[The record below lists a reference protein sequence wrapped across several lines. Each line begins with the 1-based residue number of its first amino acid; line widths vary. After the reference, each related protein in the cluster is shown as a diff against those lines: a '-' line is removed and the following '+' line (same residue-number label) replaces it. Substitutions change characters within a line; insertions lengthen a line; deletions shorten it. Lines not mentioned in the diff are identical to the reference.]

1 MSPPMCLKT
10 AKDKYA
16 AKVLEYHARLNKL
29 EIDYLARK
37 SKLEAKNKL
46 LDDLEKEIE
55 TRQNKLDNHL
65 IEKSFVALDLD
76 SSSSSLSKT
85 KSNKDILNNTLD
97 DIAQITDQLKSS
109 SLSDDINNKE
119 ADPATSSNVY
129 KDNLKPIQP
138 ILKQYERSNDG
149 RCFRAEYF
157 KTYEWLEF
165 ISQLN
170 KCFCFCCR
178 MFDPFSAI
186 KNGISVTHNLT
197 TKLSKT

>member
-138 ILKQYERSNDG
+138 ILKQYER
-149 RCFRAEYF
+149 F
-157 KTYEWLEF
+157 K
-165 ISQLN
+165 
-170 KCFCFCCR
+170 
-178 MFDPFSAI
+178 AI
-186 KNGISVTHNLT
+186 I
-197 TKLSKT
+197 